1 MKLTEWVNDLFK
13 NGPELWSDEKVMVN
27 DKGIVVRRDTK
38 RLRDCSLGLV
48 SVSGPEEWYRICRL
62 NCPPGTIIEN
72 YKEEE
77 WTGLYQ
83 DMLSLVRNELTKALL
98 TERGNKSAKVLLDI
112 LERRSKNEWGKE
124 ITKPSVELKRGDETI
139 TFKFEEMKK

>member
-1 MKLTEWVNDLFK
+1 MKLTEWVHDLFK
-13 NGPELWSDEKVMVN
+13 NGPELWTDEKVIVN

-62 NCPPGTIIEN
+62 NCPPGTIIED

-77 WTGLYQ
+77 WAGLYQ
-83 DMLSLVRNELTKALL
+83 DMLSLTRNELTKALL
-98 TERGNKSAKVLLDI
+98 TERGNKSAKILLEI
-112 LERRSKNEWGKE
+112 MERRDKE
-124 ITKPSVELKRGDETI
+124 HWAEEKVTKTAEVKKSDGETI
-139 TFKFEEMKK
+139 KFVIEGM

>member
-1 MKLTEWVNDLFK
+1 MKLTEWVSDLFK
-13 NGPELWSDEKVMVN
+13 NGPEIWSDEKVIVN
-27 DKGIVVRRDTK
+27 DKGIAVRRDTF
-38 RLRDCSLGLV
+38 RLRNCSLGLV

-62 NCPPGTIIEN
+62 NCPPGTIIED

-77 WTGLYQ
+77 WAGLYQ

-98 TERGNKSAKVLLDI
+98 TERGNKSAKILLEI
-112 LERRSKNEWGKE
+112 MERRDKEHWSDGKQS
-124 ITKPSVELKRGDETI
+124 SVELKRGDETI